1 MNASIFF
8 HKDVEFLINYYRV
21 GANQD
26 DWTFHLSEISRAGHT
41 RERALAARHA
51 LWRDAWRAATPVEKL
66 QVSPEISAK
75 ARGTLPSGPASTPPK
90 TVH

>member
-1 MNASIFF
+1 VNLSFDRE
-8 HKDVEFLINYYRV
+8 HEGYRV

-51 LWRDAWRAATPVEKL
+51 L
-66 QVSPEISAK
+66 
-75 ARGTLPSGPASTPPK
+75 
-90 TVH
+90 